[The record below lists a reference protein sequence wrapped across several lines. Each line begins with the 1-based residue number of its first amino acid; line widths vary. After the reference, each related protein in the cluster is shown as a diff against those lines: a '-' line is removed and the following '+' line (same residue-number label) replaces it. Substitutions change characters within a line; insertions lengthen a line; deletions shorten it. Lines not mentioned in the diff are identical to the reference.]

1 MRLYATTLILFS
13 LTGLFIIDSAFAET
27 SVIVAP
33 DAELKTLASGMA
45 FTEGPAADAE
55 GNVFFTDQ
63 PNDRIMKWSVEGKLT
78 TFLSPCGRANGMF
91 FTAEGVLI
99 TCSDEKNELW
109 AIQPNGSKE
118 VLVREYE
125 GKRLNGPNDAWI
137 APGGGIYFTDPFYK
151 RSYWDHTE
159 MEQDSQ
165 QVYYLPRPGQ
175 KLVRVTSDLVQPNG
189 IIGTPDGK
197 ILYVADLGAG
207 KTYRYRIQAD
217 GSLTDR
223 SLFCDMGSDGMTI
236 DANGNVYQTGKG
248 VTIFNANGDKIGHI
262 EIPQGWTTNVC
273 FGGPDRTTLFIT
285 AGDSLYSIRTTTHG
299 PNPPSK

>member
-1 MRLYATTLILFS
+1 
-13 LTGLFIIDSAFAET
+13 
-27 SVIVAP
+27 
-33 DAELKTLASGMA
+33 
-45 FTEGPAADAE
+45 
-55 GNVFFTDQ
+55 
-63 PNDRIMKWSVEGKLT
+63 
-78 TFLSPCGRANGMF
+78 
-91 FTAEGVLI
+91 
-99 TCSDEKNELW
+99 
-109 AIQPNGSKE
+109 
-118 VLVREYE
+118 
-125 GKRLNGPNDAWI
+125 
-137 APGGGIYFTDPFYK
+137 
-151 RSYWDHTE
+151 

-236 DANGNVYQTGKG
+236 DANGNVYLTGKG